1 MLRDKKPLKLYKT
14 LLLASDA
21 FREKTCSKGGKN
33 QHKLEL
39 NRAGRQEGESHA
51 L

>member
-1 MLRDKKPLKLYKT
+1 M
-14 LLLASDA
+14 ASDA
-21 FREKTCSKGGKN
+21 FRERTCSKGENEKKKKN
-33 QHKLEL
+33 QRKLEL